1 MRTNKKS
8 IVTSAMLILL
18 LAAVSLPALAQHED
32 MVRIGKKGVVPIDTP
47 VRVGDV
53 LLKPGRYQIQHV
65 MEGQDHV
72 IVFKKLLH
80 ARPPE
85 YVETAS
91 EKGTTRLKCTVKPLG
106 EKAKYGLIRLGK
118 NAAGE
123 KTIEEVQI
131 QGENVTHVF

>member
-1 MRTNKKS
+1 MNTINRP
-8 IVTSAMLILL
+8 IATSAMLIFLL
-18 LAAVSLPALAQHED
+18 GILGLPALAQHQD
-32 MVRIGKKGVVPIDTP
+32 MVRIGKKGVVPINTP
-47 VRVGDV
+47 VRVGDA

-72 IVFKKLLH
+72 IVFKPLLH

-91 EKGTTRLKCTVKPLG
+91 EKGTIRMKCKVEPLG
-106 EKAKYGLIRLGK
+106 EKAKYGLIRWGK

-123 KTIEEVQI
+123 TTVEEVQI
-131 QGENVTHVF
+131 QGENVKHVF

>member
-1 MRTNKKS
+1 MRTRNRS
-8 IVTSAMLILL
+8 IATSAMLILVL
-18 LAAVSLPALAQHED
+18 GMLGLPALAQHQD
-32 MVRIGKKGVVPIDTP
+32 TVRIGKKGVMPIDTP
-47 VRVGDV
+47 VRVGDT
-53 LLKPGRYQIQHV
+53 LLKPGNYQIQHV

-91 EKGTTRLKCTVKPLG
+91 EKGTVRLKCRVEPLG
-106 EKAKYGLIRLGK
+106 EKAKYGLIRFGK

-123 KTIEEVQI
+123 RTVEEVQI
-131 QGENVTHVF
+131 QGENVKHVF